1 MVVAG
6 TGDKYHFFRRTQ
18 LLEFLHDPLL
28 KLAERY
34 HCSLQA
40 WAAFHYQYHFVAFIP
55 EAPPLRKLISHLHT
69 LTATEV
75 NRLNRSQGRKVWFQ
89 YWDTQLTFEKS
100 YLAIISTRNPAM
112 DEGLE

>member
-6 TGDKYHFFRRTQ
+6 TCDKYHFFRRTQ
-18 LLEFLHDPLL
+18 LLEFLHDSLL

-40 WAAFHYQYHFVAFIP
+40 WAAFRNHYHFVAFIP
-55 EAPPLRKLISHLHT
+55 EAPTLRKLISHLQA

-75 NRLNRSQGRKVWFQ
+75 NRLNSSQGRKVWF
-89 YWDTQLTFEKS
+89 
-100 YLAIISTRNPAM
+100 
-112 DEGLE
+112 